1 MILKIDTAPDT
12 VPRLMQRPRTAIR
25 KAELI
30 NLCSPNERIH
40 MNTKALNEQEVIH
53 EAMTV
58 LLEHL
63 DPAKVAKFLA
73 ARPISGADYLV
84 LREKIFAAE
93 TVESLSRKIRE
104 FEGGTPPQQHD
115 QP

>member
-1 MILKIDTAPDT
+1 
-12 VPRLMQRPRTAIR
+12 
-25 KAELI
+25 
-30 NLCSPNERIH
+30 

-73 ARPISGADYLV
+73 ARPISGADYLA
-84 LREKIFAAE
+84 LRERIFAGE
-93 TVESLSRKIRE
+93 TVESLSQKIRE
-104 FEGGTPPQQHD
+104 FERGTTPPKED